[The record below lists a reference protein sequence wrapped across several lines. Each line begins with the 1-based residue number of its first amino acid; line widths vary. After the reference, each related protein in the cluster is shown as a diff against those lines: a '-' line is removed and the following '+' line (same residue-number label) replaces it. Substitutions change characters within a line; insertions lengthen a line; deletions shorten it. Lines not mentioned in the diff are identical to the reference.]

1 MENKKPKLVSLRE
14 IEGKISPHQ
23 GQVDRALKARAEAL
37 NFVSDVEALAEF
49 IGGKKEILGYRE
61 DWAIS
66 KDIFPGI
73 RVYYIFTRSDD
84 EFPAALKVLFEGER
98 LNLVSG
104 EDLAGII
111 IPTVSH
117 MLRHVREANPD
128 KQLPEVC
135 YRV

>member
-49 IGGKKEILGYRE
+49 IGGRKEILGYRE